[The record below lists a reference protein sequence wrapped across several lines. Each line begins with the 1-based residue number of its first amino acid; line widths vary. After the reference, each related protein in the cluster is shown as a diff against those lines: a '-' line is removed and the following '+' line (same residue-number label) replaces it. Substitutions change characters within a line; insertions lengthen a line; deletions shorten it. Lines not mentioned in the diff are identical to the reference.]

1 MYLYG
6 SFKNQNGE
14 TVSVH
19 ILTDG
24 SRASSI
30 EIGEDSSDVYF
41 SDNPVEIKSDVN
53 DTFDHLLRSSATIR
67 LQTRNYIPDLFG
79 TTARSTVVNIY
90 REGECLFAGFVE
102 PQTYSQPYNEV
113 YDELELNCI
122 DALSA
127 LQYSKYKNIGSVG
140 VIYSIV
146 KANASQRL
154 FLDIMTEIFNSITS
168 DIDILGNVGARYLYD
183 GSKAIDSA
191 SGNHYSIFSQ
201 LSISEL
207 LFLGD
212 TEADVWDQSEVIEEI
227 MKYLN
232 LHIVQDGLT
241 FYIFSWETIKTG
253 ASISWQG
260 ITGGEGVATSSNSVS
275 ISMDNVCDCDTQIS
289 IGEVYNQILL
299 TCTIE
304 SVDDVIGSPLDDS
317 ALSSPFGNFQKY
329 CTEYSSDG
337 EGIKARNAFMAM
349 VLGQSTD
356 YGEGLIT
363 NWFLQVMSN
372 SEWTFPRFGVAG
384 TDLVDLYCSSGTDQ
398 QTLPNWLA
406 SNPGAAILSL
416 GRVEINTAH
425 DDNRPTS
432 KVNMTNCLVLSVNGN
447 GNDGENAYYPNA
459 SDIRANIPYAVY
471 TGNISGGNFSP
482 ADDITTNYI
491 VISGSVIMNPL
502 MEMSCS
508 YSSARAAFGSGF
520 FSFNTVPSRNNK
532 DGRYYTRQYWE
543 ATIPSDDASWDEYT
557 DYGLIPFSDK
567 GPQLY
572 EFKYSAIGE
581 GSDTVSKVAVLAC
594 MLIIGDKCVV
604 ETGTDGQ
611 VSDFEW
617 RTYKPLSQ
625 CISEDEYYQQSFTI
639 GFDPKI
645 GDKLIGTEFSMQN
658 NISYTMGI
666 DAEGIAIPIRKSDH
680 VNGQVKFMI
689 LGPVN
694 TIWDEITRRHGTFF
708 RHTSWRTNSIPLL
721 AHVSNI
727 IVKSFNVK
735 VYSDNGQTNN
745 IGDNDLI
752 YMSDTNET
760 FVNKKED
767 LEFRITSDLTA
778 SECQSLGVANSVK
791 LSTPINILT
800 NEGVLTIH
808 DYTHDETN
816 KPERLYVNSYYEE
829 YHEPKVIMDQSIM
842 DVEGNVSR
850 FNLYSHPA
858 IDKSFFVQGISRNLV
873 EGSARLN
880 LKEL

>member
-680 VNGQVKFMI
+680 VNGQ
-689 LGPVN
+689 
-694 TIWDEITRRHGTFF
+694 
-708 RHTSWRTNSIPLL
+708 
-721 AHVSNI
+721 
-727 IVKSFNVK
+727 
-735 VYSDNGQTNN
+735 
-745 IGDNDLI
+745 
-752 YMSDTNET
+752 
-760 FVNKKED
+760 
-767 LEFRITSDLTA
+767 
-778 SECQSLGVANSVK
+778 
-791 LSTPINILT
+791 
-800 NEGVLTIH
+800 
-808 DYTHDETN
+808 
-816 KPERLYVNSYYEE
+816 
-829 YHEPKVIMDQSIM
+829 DQ
-842 DVEGNVSR
+842 G
-850 FNLYSHPA
+850 
-858 IDKSFFVQGISRNLV
+858 
-873 EGSARLN
+873 
-880 LKEL
+880 